1 MLLSSVLDTFTLKTG
16 TKYGKINKSFNISA
30 MWSVSQSG
38 SWVCEWAA
46 DFLGRRKK
54 ECLSPG
60 EQGAQLASFLLF
72 VLIELHST
80 QLIPQQQPSSPTPP
94 LCSHHQH
101 LIRQL
106 TPPSAGGVGS
116 QPARCWEENLFYSD
130 GWMCFFFFFL
140 FVFLHGLERDF
151 DHLAN
156 GTSFLSPLHW
166 GNLCFANFFSFYLQI
181 SFSLHRWKALFKEHW
196 KVWGSICVPCNEKQL
211 SDV

>member
-106 TPPSAGGVGS
+106 TPPSAGGGGFTACQMLGGESLLFWRMNVFFLLL
-116 QPARCWEENLFYSD
+116 PFCLLTWPRARLWPFGEWD
-130 GWMCFFFFFL
+130 FFSFSAALRESVFCKFFFL
-140 FVFLHGLERDF
+140 LPTNQLFFTSLKSSIQRALKGLREY
-151 DHLAN
+151 LC
-156 GTSFLSPLHW
+156 PL
-166 GNLCFANFFSFYLQI
+166 
-181 SFSLHRWKALFKEHW
+181 
-196 KVWGSICVPCNEKQL
+196 
-211 SDV
+211 